1 MANFLRQSLGTYNYQ
16 IMATE
21 GYESSGSSSI
31 TIT

>member
-1 MANFLRQSLGTYNYQ
+1 MLVQSLGTFNYQ

-21 GYESSGSSSI
+21 GYESAGTSSI